1 MFQDLKQIILI
12 FFFVVCGVY
21 LLRLLY
27 LQVIDE
33 KYLTVGSTAFK
44 RELQV
49 LLCRQK
55 KEAPKAVK
63 VDLINPEEKLIALK
77 NKK

>member
-1 MFQDLKQIILI
+1 MFQDPNQIILI

-21 LLRLLY
+21 LLRLFY

-44 RELQV
+44 RELQIP
-49 LLCRQK
+49 LHGQR

-63 VDLINPEEKLIALK
+63 VDLINPEEKHIALK